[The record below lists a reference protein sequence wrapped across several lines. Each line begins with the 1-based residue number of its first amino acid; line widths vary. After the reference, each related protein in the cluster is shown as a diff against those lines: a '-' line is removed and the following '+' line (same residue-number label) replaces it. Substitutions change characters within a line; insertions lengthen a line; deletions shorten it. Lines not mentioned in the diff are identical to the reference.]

1 MKRSFVLALGLFF
14 QAIRDKVFGM
24 VVLFFL
30 FLLGFAFFLGQLSV
44 GETATVLQ
52 AAGFSGIEFSALILV
67 IVSLCVTFY
76 REKEMRLTEIV
87 LVNVS
92 PQAYLG
98 ARLAGY
104 IMLLA
109 VYIMLAGAGF
119 AAVLGFSGAL
129 TFKIFAGL
137 AGILLKT
144 SLIAGCALAF
154 CCIFSSYILAI
165 ISSVFIYLAAEAA
178 PEAARLSAVS
188 HSQAARIFLKTFA
201 HALPAMGKLDM
212 KMQVIFGQLPSPG
225 YWAITVAYT
234 CLYLLFLWS
243 VATLCFI
250 RKES

>member
-1 MKRSFVLALGLFF
+1 
-14 QAIRDKVFGM
+14 
-24 VVLFFL
+24 
-30 FLLGFAFFLGQLSV
+30 
-44 GETATVLQ
+44 LQ

-76 REKEMRLTEIV
+76 REKEMRLAEIA

-92 PQAYLG
+92 PQSYLG
-98 ARLAGY
+98 ARLFGY

-109 VYIMLAGAGF
+109 VYILVAGAGF

-129 TFKIFAGL
+129 TSKIFAGL
-137 AGILLKT
+137 AGILLKV

-178 PEAARLSAVS
+178 PEAARLAAVS
-188 HSQAARIFLKTFA
+188 HSQIARIFLRAFSY
-201 HALPAMGKLDM
+201 ALPAMGKLDM
-212 KMQVIFGQLPSPG
+212 KTQVIFGQLPSPG
-225 YWAITVAYT
+225 YWAIMIAYT
-234 CLYLLFLWS
+234 CLYLVFLWS